1 MSAGG
6 AGRLATLALA
16 RAAAAGL
23 GFLTV
28 LLIARAL
35 PPEQLGRWSLALAVQ
50 GYALHLGEFGLRSV
64 ATTEA
69 GHAGRRLPQLLGRY
83 LGLRLA
89 LTAVTLALVAGAC
102 VLWRPQDLALV
113 VLATASIL
121 PIALQLDWLALVDGR
136 ILLASGLLL
145 VRPLAFLLCV
155 PLLPAAAGPDGVAAC
170 FLAAWMVAA
179 ALSWVTLRR
188 PRAHGPGV
196 VPTAASMLRRGG
208 SLAAVTLGNQLQLS
222 ADLLVAGWLLGA
234 AAAGDYWLACQV
246 LVAGLVFANAAGQMA
261 LARLPALSV
270 EPSVFAG
277 AVAGELLRIMVVALA
292 AAVPALLLAP
302 AALPL
307 LFGAEHGGAAAALT
321 WLLPW
326 FVLQHA
332 TTVLQAALIAARR
345 DGEAL
350 RANLLGAL
358 VLLPAMAAAAF
369 AGSLPAFALARAAAE
384 AARLAALLAALWPA
398 IGGLPR
404 RPPQTSTSA

>member
-35 PPEQLGRWSLALAVQ
+35 PPEQLGRWSLALTVQ

-64 ATTEA
+64 VTTEA
-69 GHAGRRLPQLLGRY
+69 AHAGRHLSRLLRRY

-89 LTAVTLALVAGAC
+89 LTAVTLALVTGAC
-102 VLWRPQDLALV
+102 ALWRPQELALV
-113 VLATASIL
+113 ALATASIL

-145 VRPLAFLLCV
+145 VRPLAFLLFI
-155 PLLPAAAGPDGVAAC
+155 PLVPAAAGPDGVAAC
-170 FLAAWMVAA
+170 FLAAWLVAA

-188 PRAHGPGV
+188 PVARGPGV
-196 VPTAASMLRRGG
+196 VPTAARMLRRGG
-208 SLAAVTLGNQLQLS
+208 NLAVVTLGNQLQLS

-261 LARLPALSV
+261 LARLPALTV
-270 EPSVFAG
+270 EPRLFAR
-277 AVAGELLRIMVVALA
+277 AVASELRRIMAVGCA
-292 AAVPALLLAP
+292 AAALALLLAP

-307 LFGAEHGGAAAALT
+307 LFGVEHAGAAAALP

-332 TTVLQAALIAARR
+332 TTVLQAALIAERR
-345 DGEAL
+345 EREAL

-358 VLLPAMAAAAF
+358 VLVPAMAAAAL

-384 AARLAALLAALWPA
+384 AARLAAL
-398 IGGLPR
+398 GGVPR
-404 RPPQTSTSA
+404 RALQTSTSA